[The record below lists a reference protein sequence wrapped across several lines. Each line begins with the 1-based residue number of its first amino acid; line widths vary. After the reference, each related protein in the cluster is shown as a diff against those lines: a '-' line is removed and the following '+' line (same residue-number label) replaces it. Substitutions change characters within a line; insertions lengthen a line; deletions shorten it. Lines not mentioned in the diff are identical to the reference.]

1 MNVAILGAGV
11 TGLTAAWQLSK
22 AGHPVKVLESGARVG
37 GNIRTELA
45 DGWLSEAGPNS
56 FQEANADI
64 AQMIAELGLGPERIT
79 TEPAAKKRFL
89 VQGGALIAAPSR
101 PGQFFSTPLFSL
113 GTKVKILSEVLQ
125 SPRNRPA
132 DVSVATFVTDHVGR
146 QVLDRAVQPFIGG
159 IYAGDSERL
168 SAQYAFPKLW
178 EAEKTTGSLIRAAIK
193 GARKRRKEGQK
204 GSGPV
209 ISFKGG
215 LQTLTDALAAH
226 LPGGSIELRSDVR
239 GLGPGS
245 LSRWSVAWESP
256 EGARSGEFD
265 AVIAALPAWSLARLA
280 VGADGAKPLSSLSEI
295 EYSPVASLYLGYRRE
310 AVAHPLDG
318 FGALVPRAEGRSILG
333 LLFSSS
339 LFPGRAPEGH
349 VGLTV
354 FTGGALQQATA
365 RLPRAELLGRVR
377 ADLRDLVGATGE
389 PAFVRHVLWERAIPQ
404 YNLGYG
410 RHLEA
415 MAACEAKFPGF
426 LIGGSVRDGI
436 ALPDCIKSGTL
447 LAKRV
452 S

>member
-1 MNVAILGAGV
+1 
-11 TGLTAAWQLSK
+11 
-22 AGHPVKVLESGARVG
+22 
-37 GNIRTELA
+37 
-45 DGWLSEAGPNS
+45 
-56 FQEANADI
+56 
-64 AQMIAELGLGPERIT
+64 MIAELGLGPERIT

-89 VQGGALIAAPSR
+89 VQGGVLLAAPAG
-101 PGQFFSTPLFSL
+101 PGQFFSTPLFSF
-113 GTKVKILSEVLQ
+113 GTKMKILSEVLQ

-193 GARKRRKEGQK
+193 GARTRRKEGRK
-204 GSGPV
+204 GPGPV
-209 ISFKGG
+209 ISFRRG
-215 LQTLTDALAAH
+215 LQTLTDALASR
-226 LPGGSIELRSDVR
+226 LPGGSIELGADVQ
-239 GLGPGS
+239 GLRPGS
-245 LSRWSVAWESP
+245 SSRWSVSWVDP
-256 EGARSGEFD
+256 RGARSDEFD
-265 AVIAALPAWSLARLA
+265 AVIAALPAWSLARLT
-280 VGADGAKPLSSLSEI
+280 VGADGATPLASLSDI
-295 EYSPVASLYLGYRRE
+295 EYSPVVSLYIGYRRE

-349 VGLTV
+349 VGLTI
-354 FTGGALQQATA
+354 FAGGALQPATA
-365 RLPRAELLGRVR
+365 RLPQAELLARVR
-377 ADLRDLVGATGE
+377 ADLKDLVGATGE
-389 PAFVRHVLWERAIPQ
+389 PAFVRHILWERAIPQ

-410 RHLEA
+410 RHLGA
-415 MAACEAKFPGF
+415 MAACEARFPGF
-426 LIGGSVRDGI
+426 LIGGSIRDGI
-436 ALPDCIKSGTL
+436 ALPDCIKSGTQ